1 MDLKNVKIRIALIE
15 HDIKQ
20 CELARI
26 LGIHEQTLS
35 RKLRDEL
42 PAAEQDKIVNL
53 IRTHTERGGENHV
66 ELC

>member
-1 MDLKNVKIRIALIE
+1 MKNAKIKAAMFE

-20 CELARI
+20 WELARI
-26 LGIHEQTLS
+26 MGIHEASLS

-42 PAAEQDKIVNL
+42 PAAEQEKIVNL